1 MPISFTRVDWQYT
14 SQEDFIME
22 ANDWY
27 NERWGRDFNN
37 EQIEWM
43 QLIYEEYADQ
53 NGDVDWTDKT
63 HDSAWYYY
71 MSEVL
76 GYDDE
81 TIDRYF
87 ED

>member
-1 MPISFTRVDWQYT
+1 MPISFTRVDWQHT
-14 SQEDFIME
+14 SQEDFIFE

-27 NERWGRDFNN
+27 RERWGRDFNDD
-37 EQIEWM
+37 QIEWM

-53 NGDVDWTDKT
+53 DGDVDWTDKT

-81 TIDRYF
+81 TIDRYS